1 MSEKIVEDQQKIVIE
16 EKDPEDYIFEAK
28 EVVAEEVVE
37 PEIEVK
43 SQKSMVYEDDD
54 EVSAQLDLDMI
65 VKKSEVTEVT
75 T

>member
-1 MSEKIVEDQQKIVIE
+1 
-16 EKDPEDYIFEAK
+16 
-28 EVVAEEVVE
+28 
-37 PEIEVK
+37 VK